1 MIEDS
6 TLDTIHALLN
16 EHGLDENAVSELR
29 NKWPDIHFTYCSD
42 DDVCGPPAVRE
53 AEGFSMY
60 LIDSRDHCLSFTS
73 STEIA
78 TGLVL
83 AEHEEDFS

>member
-1 MIEDS
+1 MIEEQVIDEIDS
-6 TLDTIHALLN
+6 LLT
-16 EHGLDENAVSELR
+16 EQGIDEAAVSALR

-42 DDVCGPPAVRE
+42 DDVCGPPAIRE
-53 AEGFSMY
+53 SDGFSMY

-73 STEIA
+73 SPDVA

-83 AEHEEDFS
+83 AEHEQGDY